1 MNSLATGYLVT
12 SLVSALLLFFA
23 WRRPR
28 VGRGLY
34 AVLFL
39 GAAAFNAVTALR
51 TPEVYVE
58 GFAPRAIGP
67 FREFIERV
75 VALAPQAFV
84 LAVAGGQVLVG
95 LGLVVGR
102 GLPLAGG
109 AAGAAFFLVAIS
121 WLGVGAA
128 FPLNLVLAAGALL
141 LLRERSAG

>member
-1 MNSLATGYLVT
+1 VF
-12 SLVSALLLFFA
+12 VSDRVRDLLGWNPDEVL
-23 WRRPR
+23 
-28 VGRGLY
+28 GR
-34 AVLFL
+34 
-39 GAAAFNAVTALR
+39 
-51 TPEVYVE
+51 
-58 GFAPRAIGP
+58 P